1 MFEAVREALLSEQ
14 LLPSHGGGYLSG
26 RTALLARTNDLRELV
41 KPDQLA
47 QLYKVRGEDERGTE
61 VRWRPRRAPER
72 KDASEQRSGAS
83 ADGGAPQET
92 ETDLTVSSQDGA
104 DTEETAPQK
113 PGAIDLDRPRASR
126 EAKFISYVAVGPS
139 DEEGDPDDLAHEE
152 RMSLEEKAIKLIL
165 AAEPH
170 LMRTSANNPGFDLFE
185 KRNGEITRW
194 IEVKAMTHDLYARPV
209 GLSRTQFEC
218 ARQHGESYWLYV
230 VERAGSSDDAWI
242 VRIQD
247 PAGKAQT
254 FTFDR
259 GWLEVA
265 ETERIPNSPITG
277 PG

>member
-1 MFEAVREALLSEQ
+1 MEVAICPDEPLSSREQTTYVNWSNPTSLLNSTKSVEKTSGERKSDDVRVES
-14 LLPSHGGGYLSG
+14 
-26 RTALLARTNDLRELV
+26 
-41 KPDQLA
+41 
-47 QLYKVRGEDERGTE
+47 
-61 VRWRPRRAPER
+61 PER

-230 VERAGSSDDAWI
+230 VERAGSSDDARI